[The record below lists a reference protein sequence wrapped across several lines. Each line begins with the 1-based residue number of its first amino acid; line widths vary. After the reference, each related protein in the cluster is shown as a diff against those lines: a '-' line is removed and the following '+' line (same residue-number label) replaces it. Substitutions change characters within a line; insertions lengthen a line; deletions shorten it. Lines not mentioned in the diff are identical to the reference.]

1 MHGLDHHFIVVE
13 QGSHVAVIVHE
24 LDRQEPVF
32 IQVLAEQAADGPAG
46 FERVEIREI
55 LALRGLLDRRYGR
68 GFLPL
73 AGYFLLENDVL
84 VFLHAAFPG
93 DLDGVHGPGG
103 QEGPGLVDGGV
114 LVGRRRIDRPPVCGH
129 GENFEMD
136 LAA

>member
-1 MHGLDHHFIVVE
+1 MVRRDSKE
-13 QGSHVAVIVHE
+13 YKSERSSHSGASLTGVM
-24 LDRQEPVF
+24 
-32 IQVLAEQAADGPAG
+32 AG
-46 FERVEIREI
+46 DF
-55 LALRGLLDRRYGR
+55 
-68 GFLPL
+68 FPLPDISSWK
-73 AGYFLLENDVL
+73 NDVL

-114 LVGRRRIDRPPVCGH
+114 LVGRRRIDRPPVGGH